1 MATSESPSS
10 ENTTRAQDAASIY
23 VDRGWTSP
31 LPLPVGRK
39 ATPPDDTTGN
49 KPYVDHDELG
59 TLWTDADDRANLA
72 VRMPVVDIDGVP
84 HEVIG
89 IDVDQ
94 YGNKTGADTLREL
107 EAKWGTLPPTF
118 MSTSRDPGTGSG
130 IRFFLVPAGKKWVG
144 KPGPDIEIIQRTH
157 RYAVAWPSV
166 VTWDKGPV
174 EPPRVYQWYAPDG
187 SPCDPP
193 PLAALAMLPETWRD
207 GLRKGDAV
215 AALDVIEFADD
226 TAALEWLEATV
237 HGYRKPMTPVLDSV
251 VRKLSDNVIGGAY
264 DAMILAVHEIVRLG
278 AEGHEG
284 IGLALEQARRI
295 YFEEVLGANDGEARR
310 DTTTAEGEWHRS
322 LTGAA
327 EKLRAELD
335 NGHRQISP
343 VGLDA
348 ASFAVDL
355 DAFQERMLEIVA
367 SRISP
372 IDTRDYDLSDM
383 GRGLVFNAAVGS
395 NLRPVLGGNDWC
407 YWDTQRGALTRLDPR
422 AVQRRFWSV
431 ATIESYKHTA
441 ALLEKDAQD
450 EENEGR
456 TERAESLRKQACSVH
471 TYGVKSGDLK
481 NRRAGLESAHTDHP
495 DEINPEQFDREKRT
509 LGVANG
515 VLDWTSGAVVLRK
528 GTPEDMILSST
539 AVPYEPG
546 ATHPLFTEY
555 LDTFLPDPAVRRYV
569 RKVLGYALVGGNP
582 RRRIVFLKG
591 GTSTGKSTLIEG
603 VQAVFGDYATTFEPN
618 ALFRAKRD
626 GGPSPELL
634 AVFPRRA
641 IFASEV
647 GNRNRLHADV
657 LKRMAGNDSVTA
669 RALYS
674 NHMVTAT
681 PMFLPI
687 IATNSMP
694 TIEDAD
700 EALDRRLLVLPF
712 EQTVPKGTDKDELK
726 SVPEALVAL
735 FAWLVEGLGDY
746 LREGLDEHVPDVVD
760 VFRDEAMGQLNAF
773 RRWATSTFEVDK
785 SAPMSKRVTADFAW
799 AYFDGQR
806 GAWPREL
813 REIERDDFKV
823 RMRALYGNQMSR
835 KVTVRKHD
843 GTPERKTITV
853 YETPI
858 VLRNST
864 ESE

>member
-1 MATSESPSS
+1 MRELV
-10 ENTTRAQDAASIY
+10 AQW
-23 VDRGWTSP
+23 GP
-31 LPLPVGRK
+31 LP
-39 ATPPDDTTGN
+39 DT
-49 KPYVDHDELG
+49 Y
-59 TLWTDADDRANLA
+59 
-72 VRMPVVDIDGVP
+72 
-84 HEVIG
+84 
-89 IDVDQ
+89 
-94 YGNKTGADTLREL
+94 
-107 EAKWGTLPPTF
+107 
-118 MSTSRDPGTGSG
+118 MSTSRAPETASG
-130 IRFFLVPAGKKWVG
+130 IHLYRVPAGTRLKDRLPDVDVIQ
-144 KPGPDIEIIQRTH
+144 PGH
-157 RYAVAWPSV
+157 RYAVVAPSV
-166 VTWDKGPV
+166 VSWDKGHDV
-174 EPPRVYQWYAPDG
+174 DPPRVYQWYGPDLK
-187 SPCDPP
+187 PCAEPK
-193 PLAALAMLPETWRD
+193 LEALPWLPERWLD
-207 GLRKGDAV
+207 GLRDTTERV
-215 AALDVIEFADD
+215 QLDVVDFADD
-226 TAALEWLEATV
+226 TAALAWLAENIP
-237 HGYRKPMTPVLDSV
+237 GYREPMTSVLRRAAEGLADSV
-251 VRKLSDNVIGGAY
+251 DVGAHQ
-264 DAMILAVHEIVRLG
+264 AIVEPLNHIIFLA
-278 AEGHEG
+278 AEGHH
-284 IGLALEQARRI
+284 GLKAAVELAHNA
-295 YFEEVLGANDGEARR
+295 FFSEVLGAKDGEARR
-310 DTTTAEGEWHRS
+310 DLATAESEWSRT
-322 LTGAA
+322 LTGAIA
-327 EKLRAELD
+327 KLRAEVD
-335 NGHRQISP
+335 NGLRQLSP
-343 VGLDA
+343 IGLDA
-348 ASFAVDL
+348 QSFEVDL
-355 DAFQERMLEIVA
+355 AVFQERMLEIVA

-372 IDTRDYDLSDM
+372 IDTREYDLSDM

-555 LDTFLPDPAVRRYV
+555 LDTFLPDPAIRRYV

-746 LREGLDEHVPDVVD
+746 LREGLDEDVPDVVD

-773 RRWATSTFEVDK
+773 RRWATSTFEVDT

-806 GAWPREL
+806 SVWPREL
-813 REIERDDFKV
+813 REIERDDFKG
-823 RMRALYGNQMSR
+823 RMRALYGKQMSR
-835 KVTVRKHD
+835 KVTVRKPD
-843 GTPERKTITV
+843 GTTERKTITV

-858 VLRNST
+858 VLRAST